1 MSLYFTYETRGSL
14 KLFSLFITV
23 KATTRLNLEYID
35 KFSIEKFKE
44 LSRRGSR
51 SPDNAEFGHFTLLFH
66 RGRQRNVQKII
77 SHLNSHCSPH
87 YTFCLA
93 TFPLPSWFSFKLLSS
108 RISTLEGWAERVL
121 VSFIQTP
128 PTVAAGV
135 KRRLG
140 TSQTQLP
147 HWSFDQ
153 YKCDDACYFSFKT
166 LPYWYLISLVNF
178 VCLFISLDVFNVS

>member
-14 KLFSLFITV
+14 KLF

-93 TFPLPSWFSFKLLSS
+93 TFPLPSWFSFKLSNDGRVS
-108 RISTLEGWAERVL
+108 REGAGKFYPDSPDRRRWRQKTTGNESNTVTTLI
-121 VSFIQTP
+121 F
-128 PTVAAGV
+128 
-135 KRRLG
+135 
-140 TSQTQLP
+140 
-147 HWSFDQ
+147 
-153 YKCDDACYFSFKT
+153 
-166 LPYWYLISLVNF
+166 
-178 VCLFISLDVFNVS
+178 